1 MVARPKSLAAALRLA
16 AIVLVTSTSCSRQ
29 IPSARPT
36 NPDDL
41 QQSIV
46 RANLDRPGDPE
57 LVSRYAGIN
66 RDHFQGLLPA
76 IAVRWESRLAEVDA
90 QEQDNLKLLG
100 TFGRIG
106 GRSVILLNPSLKS
119 DDDDLARALSHEMV
133 HAYLSTT
140 LGDQDVKHSSSY
152 QAVLRRLAL
161 EGAFKGIPST
171 EGEREQLRVWLD
183 QERPKIDSEPAVAAF
198 NREVERYNLMLVYPN
213 GVDKK

>member
-1 MVARPKSLAAALRLA
+1 MVPRPTSLAAALLA
-16 AIVLVTSTSCSRQ
+16 AIGVIVTTTGCSRQ
-29 IPSARPT
+29 MPSARPAS
-36 NPDDL
+36 PDDL

-57 LVSRYAGIN
+57 LVSRYSGIN
-66 RDHFQGLLPA
+66 RDHFQGLLPS
-76 IAVRWESRLAEVDA
+76 IPVRWEPRLTEVDA
-90 QEQDNLKLLG
+90 QQQDDLKLLG

-106 GRSVILLNPSLKS
+106 SRSVILLNPSLES

-133 HAYLSTT
+133 HAYLATT
-140 LGDQDVKHSSSY
+140 LGDQDVRHGPSY

-171 EGEREQLRVWLD
+171 DLEREQLRVWLD
-183 QERPKIDSEPAVAAF
+183 AERPKIDSESAVAAF
-198 NREVERYNLMLVYPN
+198 NREVDRYNLMLVYPN